1 MGTPVVK
8 SFLIMT
14 RRAQQSKLL
23 NMPQKTQGKTKLNYR
38 VTHPFAA
45 LTRLQGKVVNELCTT
60 GTITAQQQ
68 LTAEHCSNAAPSCRC
83 RDCSPGHNLTL
94 LGMND
99 GPHSHQQL

>member
-1 MGTPVVK
+1 MVK

-14 RRAQQSKLL
+14 RRAQQSELL
-23 NMPQKTQGKTKLNYR
+23 NMPQKKKKKQGKTKLNYR
-38 VTHPFAA
+38 VTDPFAA
-45 LTRLQGKVVNELCTT
+45 LTRLHGKVVNELCTT
-60 GTITAQQQ
+60 GITTAQQQ

-94 LGMND
+94 LGMTD